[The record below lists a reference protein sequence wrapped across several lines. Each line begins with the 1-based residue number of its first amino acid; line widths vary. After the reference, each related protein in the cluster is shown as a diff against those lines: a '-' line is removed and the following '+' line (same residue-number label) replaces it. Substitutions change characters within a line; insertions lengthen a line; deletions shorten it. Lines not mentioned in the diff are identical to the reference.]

1 MFKVGDVVTR
11 KSYNNDIVF
20 KIIAIEDDNYFL
32 KGYSV
37 RLYADSVKDDLVL
50 VQANSSYSLAKFQR
64 YTSNKIHEEKAEK
77 WIIKN
82 LQSDIDEFEGDFILG

>member
-1 MFKVGDVVTR
+1 MKKRVALVKFLRGSFDTEY
-11 KSYNNDIVF
+11 SYF
-20 KIIAIEDDNYFL
+20 TYIEDL
-32 KGYSV
+32 K
-37 RLYADSVKDDLVL
+37 KDDLVL

>member
-1 MFKVGDVVTR
+1 MKRVALVKFLRGSFDTEY
-11 KSYNNDIVF
+11 SYF
-20 KIIAIEDDNYFL
+20 TYIEDL
-32 KGYSV
+32 KKG
-37 RLYADSVKDDLVL
+37 DLVL

-82 LQSDIDEFEGDFILG
+82 LQLDIDAFEGDFILE

>member
-1 MFKVGDVVTR
+1 MKKRVALVKFLRGSFDTEY
-11 KSYNNDIVF
+11 SYF
-20 KIIAIEDDNYFL
+20 TYIEDL
-32 KGYSV
+32 K
-37 RLYADSVKDDLVL
+37 KDDLVL

-82 LQSDIDEFEGDFILG
+82 LQSDIDEFEGDFILE

>member
-1 MFKVGDVVTR
+1 MKRVALVKFLRGSFDTEY
-11 KSYNNDIVF
+11 SYF
-20 KIIAIEDDNYFL
+20 TYIEDL
-32 KGYSV
+32 K
-37 RLYADSVKDDLVL
+37 KDDLVL

>member
-1 MFKVGDVVTR
+1 MKRVALVKFLRGSFDTEY
-11 KSYNNDIVF
+11 SYF
-20 KIIAIEDDNYFL
+20 TYIEDL
-32 KGYSV
+32 K
-37 RLYADSVKDDLVL
+37 KDDLVL
-50 VQANSSYSLAKFQR
+50 VQANSSYGLAKFQR